1 MPFAPDCEDQASL
14 LEEVPA
20 QGQSRLGKPL
30 FLALSSISACAFV
43 VGWARSGAASRIAID
58 GLMSKSESECPQN
71 GQDCSASKCCSEWG
85 ATCYKKDD
93 HWSSC
98 NATCNPY
105 YKWYNNQWNKEDE
118 KIWDC
123 TPLSTPPCTHDGQD
137 CSASKCCVSPSS
149 TCYKKNEY
157 WSSCNATCTANWK
170 WVDNHWQ
177 EQGKDEKI
185 WACDVVG
192 DDDNGDDHDGED
204 TTCVAKAEEECAGVS
219 RRRRGKGCRQEE
231 RIDCCKEKTGKNA
244 TECCGIEGVPN
255 YVEECGGNGDED
267 ETCKL
272 QAETAC
278 AECSGSVCLT
288 CRQEEEI
295 NCCLDTTCEA
305 DCKTEENG
313 TTEDNGTDET
323 SRRRRR
329 RRRDRRMLSQD
340 ETASNDTN
348 ETNDTELNDTNE
360 TNDTELNDT
369 NETNDTELNDTNE
382 TNDTEL
388 NDTNGTNGTEATCVA
403 ACKRNAQKRM
413 TCCAKQGV
421 PTHMPICKATT
432 A

>member
-1 MPFAPDCEDQASL
+1 MGRSVSCFAMPFAPDCEDQASL

-137 CSASKCCVSPSS
+137 CSASKCCVSPGS

-192 DDDNGDDHDGED
+192 DDDNGDDSGDHDGFD
-204 TTCVAKAEEECAGVS
+204 TTCIAKAEEECLGVS
-219 RRRRGKGCRQEE
+219 RRRRGQGCRQEE

-255 YVEECGGNGDED
+255 FVEECGGNGDED

-278 AECSGSVCLT
+278 MGCSGLGCLT
-288 CRQEEEI
+288 CLQEEEI

-313 TTEDNGTDET
+313 TTEDNGTDEIST
-323 SRRRRR
+323 RRRRR
-329 RRRDRRMLSQD
+329 RRRARRMLSQD

-348 ETNDTELNDTNE
+348 ETNDTK
-360 TNDTELNDT
+360 
-369 NETNDTELNDTNE
+369 LNDTNE

-421 PTHMPICKATT
+421 PTHEPICKATT